1 MGQCISQGSPNRTN
15 RRYSVGDIGKDIGG
29 LPRWR

>member
-1 MGQCISQGSPNRTN
+1 MGQCISQDSPNRTN
-15 RRYSVGDIGKDIGG
+15 RRYSIGDIGEDIGG